1 VKAHFVNIYGV
12 FIQSEYNTGNVRYDS
27 FLLDAVED
35 VESSATMTNEPLFDE
50 RFNPLQLCM
59 GLCTIQHMSREKEYH
74 LVTVVPLRDA
84 PSMFSALQKRARVDG
99 YTVWMRATPEQTGA
113 VELLF
118 TPGVPTRTPSR
129 WILATLL
136 FLATVISTLACG
148 ALYRGIDIFANP
160 WGILQGWQF
169 AGALLLILGTHELG
183 HYVVGRWYGAPVS
196 LPYFIPLPPPLSFTG
211 TLGAVIVQREPMQN
225 RKVLIDVGLAG
236 PFAGLVV
243 AVPLLLYGLSISTV
257 GQMPT
262 TGYLQEGNSAFYLL
276 AKLVMFGQVLP
287 NNGIDVQLSDIA
299 FAAWIGLLVTMFNLL
314 PIGQLDGGHAAYA
327 ILGPSAI
334 YLAYATIAFCFMLGV
349 FVDNTWLI
357 WGVIALMANPRHP
370 APYDDVTPVD
380 WRRMILALL
389 AAIVLLFL
397 LTPSPLQVVPGVNG
411 TIG

>member
-1 VKAHFVNIYGV
+1 MT
-12 FIQSEYNTGNVRYDS
+12 SES
-27 FLLDAVED
+27 
-35 VESSATMTNEPLFDE
+35 LFDE

-59 GLCTIQHMSREKEYH
+59 GLFTIQHMARDREYYV
-74 LVTVVPLRDA
+74 VTAVPIREA
-84 PSMFSALQKRARVDG
+84 QSAFASLQKRARVDG
-99 YTVWMRATPEQTGA
+99 YTVWMRTSASNTYA
-113 VELLF
+113 VELVFL
-118 TPGVPTRTPSR
+118 PGVATATPTRWVLASLLF
-129 WILATLL
+129 IATL
-136 FLATVISTLACG
+136 FSTLACG

-160 WGILQGWQF
+160 MGILEGWQF
-169 AGALLLILGTHELG
+169 ASALLLILGTHEFG
-183 HYVVGRWYGAPVS
+183 HYIVGRMYGAPVS

-236 PFAGLVV
+236 PFAGLLV
-243 AVPLLLYGLSISTV
+243 AVPLLFYGLSISTV

-276 AKLVMFGQVLP
+276 AKLLTFGQILP
-287 NNGIDVQLSDIA
+287 NNGVDVQLSDIA

-327 ILGPSAI
+327 LLGPSAV
-334 YLAYATIAFCFMLGV
+334 YLAYATIAFCFLLGV

-357 WGVIALMANPRHP
+357 WGVIAMLSNPRHP
-370 APYDDVTPVD
+370 APYDDVTQVD
-380 WRRMILALL
+380 WRRMLLALI

-397 LTPSPLQVVPGVNG
+397 LTPSPLQVVPGVEG

>member
-1 VKAHFVNIYGV
+1 
-12 FIQSEYNTGNVRYDS
+12 
-27 FLLDAVED
+27 
-35 VESSATMTNEPLFDE
+35 MTNEPLFDE

-59 GLCTIQHMSREKEYH
+59 GLFTIQHMSREREYH
-74 LVTVVPLRDA
+74 VVTAVPLRDVQ
-84 PSMFSALQKRARVDG
+84 STFMALQKRARVEG
-99 YTVWMRATPEQTGA
+99 FTAWMRASVTNPHA
-113 VELLF
+113 VELVF
-118 TPGVPTRTPSR
+118 MPGVPSITPTR
-129 WILATLL
+129 WVLASLLL
-136 FLATVISTLACG
+136 FATILSTLACG
-148 ALYRGIDIFANP
+148 ALYRGIDVFTNP

-169 AGALLLILGTHELG
+169 AGTLLLILGTHEFG
-183 HYVVGRWYGAPVS
+183 HYIVGRKYGAPAS

-225 RKVLIDVGLAG
+225 RKVLMDVGLAG
-236 PFAGLVV
+236 PFAGLIV
-243 AVPLLLYGLSISTV
+243 AVPLLFYGLSISTV

-262 TGYLQEGNSAFYLL
+262 TGYMQEGNSAFYLL
-276 AKLVMFGQVLP
+276 AKLAMFGQVLP
-287 NNGIDVQLSDIA
+287 NNGVDVQLSDIA

-327 ILGPSAI
+327 ILGPSAV

-357 WGVIALMANPRHP
+357 WGVIALLSNPRHP

-380 WRRMILALL
+380 WRRMLLALI

-397 LTPSPLQVVPGVNG
+397 LTPSPLQVVPGVEG